1 MKNANK
7 SMQIDKTKLQQS
19 YHKADDKGKQILED
33 LFGKDVFNDKIV
45 NKIKTFKDACKM
57 ENVNCKAFLSKC
69 KKNNDSKDEIAY
81 KKLKIIARAI
91 NEGWVPD
98 FNNESEYKYYPYFNA
113 KSGFGFSCAYYAYTN
128 ADSTVGFCLCFKTR
142 ELAEYAGRQF
152 ESIYKDYL
160 A

>member
-1 MKNANK
+1 MDNK
-7 SMQIDKTKLQQS
+7 KPITDR
-19 YHKADDKGKQILED
+19 
-33 LFGKDVFNDKIV
+33 
-45 NKIKTFKDACKM
+45 IKTFKDACVVLKISYTETM
-57 ENVNCKAFLSKC
+57 RLVKKRNNKILITEKRKIDDDCFYSPLDEGFCEKETKASIALLKLRIICKAL
-69 KKNNDSKDEIAY
+69 
-81 KKLKIIARAI
+81 